1 MEGQGGKGRIVAI
14 EQRVRATAF
23 CYMLMPFGAHVKPN
37 GHMGFCPFGTHIHAF
52 NGRTIFPTDRA
63 DGTDFSHAVCSFPI
77 DEGKEK
83 TGALAYDARSPV
95 FMVLFPF

>member
-1 MEGQGGKGRIVAI
+1 MLYNKTGSSVNSVKCVDMRPEG
-14 EQRVRATAF
+14 
-23 CYMLMPFGAHVKPN
+23 
-37 GHMGFCPFGTHIHAF
+37 HIHAF

-95 FMVLFPF
+95 FIPNRSLEKVSCHFLMTAIRKTALYLLDL